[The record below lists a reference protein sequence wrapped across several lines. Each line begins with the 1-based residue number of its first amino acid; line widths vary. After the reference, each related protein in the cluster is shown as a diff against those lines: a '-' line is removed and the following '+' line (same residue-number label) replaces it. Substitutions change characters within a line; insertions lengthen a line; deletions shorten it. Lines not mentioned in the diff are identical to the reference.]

1 MKFLCDVHI
10 SYRFVKALQTFGFET
25 IHVNQILE
33 KWHTKDKD
41 ITNFAD
47 KNNFVII
54 SKDADFKTSF
64 LLNQRPRKLIKINL
78 GNISNSHLIEIF
90 KNNFDRF
97 RVLDELSTF
106 IIEIDS
112 NLITYFSTERE
123 GFWN

>member
-10 SYRFVKALQTFGFET
+10 SYRLTKALQTFGFEA

-47 KNNFVII
+47 KNNYVII
-54 SKDADFKTSF
+54 SKDSDFKTSF

-90 KNNFDRF
+90 KNNIDRF
-97 RVLDELSTF
+97 RGLSELSTF
-106 IIEIDS
+106 IIEIDY
-112 NLITYFSTERE
+112 NLITYFSEERE
-123 GFWN
+123 GFWS